1 MTIEYILLLTAM
13 LFIGLKGFSSAPA
26 KAFKDSGKYLGA
38 RVEKQLATGDGFEPK
53 GSKIEWSGDR

>member
-13 LFIGLKGFSSAPA
+13 LFIGLKAYTSAPGD
-26 KAFKDSGKYLGA
+26 AFRNSGPRLAA

-53 GSKIEWSGDR
+53 GSKIEWSADR